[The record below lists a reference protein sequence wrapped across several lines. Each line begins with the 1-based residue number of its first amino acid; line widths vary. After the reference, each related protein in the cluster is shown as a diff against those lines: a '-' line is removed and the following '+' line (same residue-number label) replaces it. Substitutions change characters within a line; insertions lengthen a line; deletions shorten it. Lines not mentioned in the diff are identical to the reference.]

1 MIQKIRYS
9 IILETRIINVREEL
23 GMKYCGKC
31 GRQMDDGDNFCPS
44 CGAPHADRPVGQSFS
59 EYADKQEETKRE
71 HGALVSASP
80 SYTYDTSDG
89 SRPMYTYDTQSA
101 EQQFQNIY
109 TQSTQQDKN
118 TGMVRKKK
126 PRSGR
131 RLIPVFAAAAALMIL
146 FLVFFFR
153 CVVGSGSLTK
163 NGAVKAY
170 YEALQTKDG
179 EKLLDATVSN
189 SMLDALEEKSGFTK
203 KHIIR
208 LMKAKMTASSTDGK
222 YRHTKITDTE
232 KYSKSDIE
240 DVLDTLERQTG
251 ERISISAMCKVE
263 IEYDSWNSY
272 YEQWVE
278 TSGKLVLY
286 KSGGNWY
293 VFPDSLDF

>member
-1 MIQKIRYS
+1 MIQKICYS
-9 IILETRIINVREEL
+9 IILEIRIINVREEL

-31 GRQMDDGDNFCPS
+31 GRQMNDGDNFCPS
-44 CGAPHADRPVGQSFS
+44 CGAPHADRQAGSPVS
-59 EYADKQEETKRE
+59 EYTDKQEEAKTE
-71 HGALVSASP
+71 YGASVSENP

-101 EQQFQNIY
+101 EQQFQDIY
-109 TQSTQQDKN
+109 AQGTQTDKD
-118 TGMVRKKK
+118 TGEVRKKK
-126 PRSGR
+126 QRSGR
-131 RLIPVFAAAAALMIL
+131 KLIPILAAAAVIMIL

-153 CVVGSGSLTK
+153 CVAGSGSLTK

-170 YEALQTKDG
+170 YEALRTKDG

-189 SMLDALEEKSGFTK
+189 SMLDAIEEKSGFTK

-208 LMKAKMTASSTDGK
+208 LMKAKMTASSTESK
-222 YRHTKITDTE
+222 YRHIKITDTE

-251 ERISISAMCKVE
+251 ERISISAMCRVE
-263 IEYDSWNSY
+263 IEYDTWNSY